1 MGEPVL
7 DLGLPQ
13 ATGVCSARVLRLGS
27 FQGESQLYC
36 YEVNPQQPAL
46 SPGRPCPCPSLPLAS
61 LFPLPLLPP
70 PPILT
75 LLPWC
80 PQQ

>member
-1 MGEPVL
+1 ML

-13 ATGVCSARVLRLGS
+13 ATRMWSARVLRLGS

-36 YEVNPQQPAL
+36 YEVVPQQQAL
-46 SPGRPCPCPSLPLAS
+46 SPGKPCPPHSYLLPSSLSSPSPPFSLPNL
-61 LFPLPLLPP
+61 
-70 PPILT
+70 I

-80 PQQ
+80 HQ

>member
-1 MGEPVL
+1 MGETVL

-13 ATGVCSARVLRLGS
+13 APEVWSTRALRLGS

-36 YEVNPQQPAL
+36 YEVAPQQPAL
-46 SPGRPCPCPSLPLAS
+46 TPGKPCPRPSLPLS
-61 LFPLPLLPP
+61 PSPSPLT
-70 PPILT
+70 LT
-75 LLPWC
+75 LLCWC